1 MSFNQEDLLEAR
13 DCYAAFKLME
23 PTWASFCTSEE
34 LEAANMEAL
43 VDFGK
48 ENFTGGLKAFALI
61 GAWQIAFRECSRQGL
76 LEADENHPR
85 HPDKVAA
92 ANAERKAAVD
102 AAAFRVRVQAMSSA
116 QIKEAARTESGFE
129 QKYAALTAGERVR
142 FY

>member
-1 MSFNQEDLLEAR
+1 MAIEQEDLLEAQ

-43 VDFGK
+43 VEFGK

-61 GAWQIAFRECSRQGL
+61 GAWQLAFRECSRQGL
-76 LEADENHPR
+76 LEADENHAR
-85 HPDKVAA
+85 HPYKVAA
-92 ANAERKAAVD
+92 ANAERKAAAD
-102 AAAFRVRVQAMSSA
+102 AAAFRIRVQAMSSA
-116 QIKEAARTESGFE
+116 QMKEAARTEPGFTE
-129 QKYAALTAGERVR
+129 RYAALTKGEKVR

>member
-1 MSFNQEDLLEAR
+1 MEAQ

-43 VDFGK
+43 VNFGK
-48 ENFTGGLKAFALI
+48 KSFTGGLKAFALI

-76 LEADENHPR
+76 LKADENHPKYPAR
-85 HPDKVAA
+85 VAA
-92 ANAERKAAVD
+92 QQAEANAIKE
-102 AAAFRVRVQAMSSA
+102 AAAFRVRVQGMSAA
-116 QIKEAARTESGFE
+116 QMKEAARTEPGFE
-129 QKYAALTAGERVR
+129 QKYAALTAGEKVR